1 MASRVEQFPEWIQV
15 DGKWKRKSDHFRRNI
30 SMENFSVDSVLDALH
45 LNLDALQDI
54 QGRMHSDM
62 VKGLGAASNKAAVV
76 KMFPTYV
83 RSLPDGSENGDF
95 FALDLGGSNFRV
107 LLVKLRDGNVEMK
120 SKVYKIATE
129 IMTGTGE
136 NLFNYIA
143 DCLAE
148 FKKEQG
154 LEGKDLPLGFTFS
167 FPCRQNGLNSAS
179 LVTWTKG
186 FSATG
191 VVDQDVAKLLS
202 EACKRR
208 NVNLDIIAVV
218 NDTTGTLMSCAHADS
233 NCYVGLIIGTG
244 TNACYMEALDEVE
257 LWNGDKG
264 EPKQTIINMEWGA
277 FGDDGSIEDIRTD
290 FDRELDKITLNQGKQ
305 LYEKMISGM
314 YLGEISRQAI
324 LKLAK
329 EKLLFNGVV
338 SAELQKPWAFE
349 SKFLTDIEKDVSTDG
364 LVCREILRQLNCR
377 DTMEDV
383 TVVRAICSAVSTRA
397 AKLVTAGLAA
407 VIKKMGRKTLTI
419 GVDGSLYKYHPRF
432 HPLMDTFTRE
442 LVPEARVKYMLSE
455 DGSGK
460 GAALIA
466 AVAVRLTGK

>member
-1 MASRVEQFPEWIQV
+1 MAQVILSNFTLFADEKEIQ
-15 DGKWKRKSDHFRRNI
+15 KWRLFCTRPR
-30 SMENFSVDSVLDALH
+30 
-45 LNLDALQDI
+45 
-54 QGRMHSDM
+54 
-62 VKGLGAASNKAAVV
+62 
-76 KMFPTYV
+76 
-83 RSLPDGSENGDF
+83 
-95 FALDLGGSNFRV
+95 GSNFRV

>member
-1 MASRVEQFPEWIQV
+1 MASRVEQ
-15 DGKWKRKSDHFRRNI
+15 
-30 SMENFSVDSVLDALH
+30 VDSVLDALH

>member
-1 MASRVEQFPEWIQV
+1 MGSQVEQVNAI
-15 DGKWKRKSDHFRRNI
+15 
-30 SMENFSVDSVLDALH
+30 LDALH
-45 LNLDALQDI
+45 LNLDNLKDI
-54 QGRMHSDM
+54 QGRMYESM
-62 VKGLGAASNKAAVV
+62 VKGLGSATNPTSVV

-83 RSLPDGSENGDF
+83 RSLPDGTEEGDF

-107 LLVKLRDGNVEMK
+107 LLVKLKGGEVEMIP
-120 SKVYKIATE
+120 KVYKIEKE

-136 NLFNYIA
+136 QLFDYIA

-154 LEGKDLPLGFTFS
+154 LEDKDLPLGFTFS
-167 FPCRQNGLNSAS
+167 FPCKQHGLNSAT

-186 FSATG
+186 FSASG
-191 VVDQDVAKLLS
+191 VVNEDVAKLLS
-202 EACKRR
+202 DACKRR
-208 NVNLDIIAVV
+208 KVNLDIIAVV
-218 NDTTGTLMSCAHADS
+218 NDTTGTLMSCAHADR

-244 TNACYMEALDEVE
+244 TNACYMEKLDKVE
-257 LWNGDKG
+257 TWNGDNE

-277 FGDDGSIEDIRTD
+277 FGDDGSLEDIRTD
-290 FDRELDKITLNQGKQ
+290 FDREVDKITLNKGKQ

-314 YLGEISRQAI
+314 YLGEISRQAMV
-324 LKLAK
+324 KLA
-329 EKLLFNGVV
+329 EKNLLFEGAI
-338 SAELQKPWAFE
+338 SAEMKTTWAFE
-349 SKFLTDIEKDVSTDG
+349 SKYLTDIEKDVSTEG
-364 LVCREILRQLNCR
+364 TKIQEILKEMKCPH
-377 DTMEDV
+377 TPSDV
-383 TVVRAICSAVSTRA
+383 AVVRAICSAVATRA

-407 VIKKMGRKTLTI
+407 VIQKMGRKTVTI

-442 LVPEARVKYMLSE
+442 LVPDAHVKYMLSE

-466 AVAVRLTGK
+466 AVAVRLAGSK

>member
-45 LNLDALQDI
+45 LNLDALRDI

-62 VKGLGAASNKAAVV
+62 VKGLGVASNKAAVV